1 MSDLIDIE
9 RKMDLYKSMF
19 YCNVP
24 GDRYSQVSKSTTE
37 DNHQDCM
44 IAELTNCSVSSDIF
58 SEECKSVNF
67 KTLRFRTFLKL
78 KKIMKCLIGVLMFL

>member
-24 GDRYSQVSKSTTE
+24 GDRYSNSPYLPRKRL
-37 DNHQDCM
+37 DDC
-44 IAELTNCSVSSDIF
+44 
-58 SEECKSVNF
+58 
-67 KTLRFRTFLKL
+67 
-78 KKIMKCLIGVLMFL
+78 